1 MKRKSLLF
9 ALLVALFMP
18 WAANA
23 QTVTIGTG
31 TSAHNSAPIANYY
44 NYSLAEML
52 FTSAEIGTTDVNTI
66 LSLGFEGAAACSK
79 TYSITVYMKNVDA
92 TSFTSSDDYIQVSA
106 SDVVYTGSIKPASG
120 WNTIELAEPFAY
132 DNTKSLLVVVQ
143 KTSGGYDGNTAIW
156 KYTST
161 SSPYMML
168 YAQND
173 GTTFDP
179 TTLTTLATNAERP
192 NVQLTFGTPPSCS
205 APMSVTATFDGNVT
219 WEGEGTTW
227 NLNYK
232 ASTASTWTEVNGLTS
247 MSYTIPNLAGLTTYS
262 VRVQNVCDDN
272 TTTGWTYA
280 NDFTTPARIPLVE
293 PFNNGSSA
301 PNSWTRY
308 SGLLS
313 GVMDGTVTLGTIT
326 SGWNF
331 GTGNGVFDNHAKV
344 NVYGS
349 SCKYWLV
356 TSTLTMENNVQLSF
370 DVAYTAYSGSGAPAQ
385 TGTDDKFVVLI
396 TTDGGTT
403 WTILR
408 QWDNAGSEYVLN
420 NLNPTPATVTYD
432 LSSYAGQSIAVA
444 FYAESTS
451 SNADN
456 NLHIDNVSIDYIP
469 SCFKPTELNATN
481 ITANAAELSWT
492 ANSGESAW
500 KLYWKKASDENYTEE
515 AITSNPYTLNGLDDN
530 TEYVFY
536 VVANCGGSD
545 GESDPSNTYTFA
557 TSCEA
562 FEVTEET
569 QYTYGFETSD
579 LFGCWTVIAGA
590 AIQNNSNQAHEST
603 YALKF
608 SGTSNNMVALPPFVN
623 ATNTLRLEFWT
634 RPESNTNS
642 SCGSFDVGYMTD
654 LADANS
660 FVAVETYA
668 YNDWTSA
675 VFEKKTVDFV
685 NAPENAYI
693 AMRQYNNVTSWYWFV
708 DDVTVKLMP
717 SCLAP
722 TGLAVVENSV
732 TAHEASLT
740 WTAEEGATFQWHI
753 DGTWT
758 DTQDNTVA
766 LTGLTADADY
776 TFTLRK
782 KCSDTDFSEAIT
794 VNFHTLEACPAP
806 TGFAVA
812 ENGLA
817 GRTATLTWTG
827 TSNSYTV
834 SYRTKAYTDG
844 VEEGFSTPS
853 TPSGWENKTGLLSNV
868 MGGTALSTT
877 SQWSFGT
884 SNGVFD
890 QHARINIYGTS
901 RYGWLITP
909 EIELPA
915 DAALSF
921 DLALTAYNGTV
932 AAPATTGTDDRFI
945 VLISTDNEAT
955 WTILREWNNSGSTYV
970 YNNIAH
976 TATGENVS
984 IDLSAY
990 AGQSVRIAFYGESTE
1005 SNADNNLHIDNVAV
1019 GSPVA
1024 AGEWQTVTTEET
1036 TVTLTGLTPETLY
1049 EAKVQGD
1056 CGEEGLS
1063 DETALITFTTLI
1075 SCPAPTNLA
1084 VNYTG
1089 GVTAQV
1095 TWLGTAETYNID
1107 VNGTVINDVTTPYT
1121 LTGLELATIYAVKVQ
1136 ANCENNET
1144 SDWTA
1149 PISFTTDP
1157 CMPEDQCEI
1166 TFELTDSYGDG
1177 WNGAAINVVDV
1188 LTNTVIATMTA
1199 TPHGGGGVETTD
1211 TKTLAVCDEREIQ
1224 FVWVSGNY
1232 DEECSYVVKDASGE
1246 VIFSGEDAMTEP
1258 VNYTMNCP
1266 ALQTFTKTIVGYGTG
1281 TGNYYLIASPIGDVN
1296 PTEVD
1301 GLVTDAFDL
1310 YYFDE
1315 EGDNDGN
1322 EWINYDPNTFDLVS
1336 GKGYLYA
1343 SQDTTV
1349 LTFTGT
1355 PVAGTT
1361 YEVTLAKTEDA
1372 DWSGWNLVGNPF
1384 AQTAYINGDFE
1395 FYTMNNAGDKL
1406 WASTSNSIEAMEG
1419 VFVIANQDEETL
1431 TFTTEDPANPGKNVV
1446 LNVSDNHG
1454 LVDRAIVRF
1463 GGSRQL
1469 PKFQLN
1475 PNSTKLY
1482 IPMDDN
1488 DYAVVRSE
1496 EVGEMPVN
1504 FKAENDGSYTISIE
1518 NENVEFAYLHLLDN
1532 MTNTDVDL
1540 LETPNYSFNARMN
1553 DNANRFKLVFA
1564 TGTLSVSDNF
1574 AFFNNGSLVINN
1586 EGEATMQVIDINGR
1600 VLSSE
1605 TINGNANVN
1614 VDAAAGVYMIR
1625 LVNGNNVKVQKI
1637 VVR

>member
-9 ALLVALFMP
+9 ALLLALFMP
-18 WAANA
+18 WVAMAQQSIPYTEGFENMSSADDLTNA
-23 QTVTIGTG
+23 GWISSMSSTNSFLAIE
-31 TSAHNSAPIANYY
+31 TSSSN
-44 NYSLAEML
+44 
-52 FTSAEIGTTDVNTI
+52 VNTGSKALNI
-66 LSLGFEGAAACSK
+66 DSWNAAS
-79 TYSITVYMKNVDA
+79 SDHVIVGLPVVDA
-92 TSFTSSDDYIQVSA
+92 AINTLQITFSYKVSSTSVAVGYLTDADDASTFVSLQSYNSSSSYTTKTVELNEAPATAARIA
-106 SDVVYTGSIKPASG
+106 IKYTGYYRCYVDD
-120 WNTIELAEPFAY
+120 IEVKAL
-132 DNTKSLLVVVQ
+132 
-143 KTSGGYDGNTAIW
+143 
-156 KYTST
+156 
-161 SSPYMML
+161 
-168 YAQND
+168 
-173 GTTFDP
+173 
-179 TTLTTLATNAERP
+179 
-192 NVQLTFGTPPSCS
+192 PSCLK
-205 APMSVTATFDGNVT
+205 PTSVTATPDGNIT
-219 WEGEGTTW
+219 WEGEGRTW

-232 ASTASTWTEVNGLTS
+232 ASSASTWTEVNGLTS

-272 TTTGWTYA
+272 TTTDWTTA
-280 NDFTTPARIPLVE
+280 TFTTPAGIPLVE
-293 PFNNGSSA
+293 LFNGTSA
-301 PNSWTRY
+301 PTGWTRY

-356 TSTLTMENNVQLSF
+356 TPTLTMENNVQLSF

-385 TGTDDKFVVLI
+385 NGTDDKFVVLI

-432 LSSYAGQSIAVA
+432 LSSYAGQNIAVA
-444 FYAESTS
+444 FYAESTT

-469 SCFKPTELNATN
+469 SCFKPTDLNANN

-545 GESDPSNTYTFA
+545 GESEPSNTFSFT
-557 TSCEA
+557 TTCEA

-569 QYTYGFETSD
+569 PYTYGFETPD
-579 LFGCWTVIAGA
+579 LFACWTPIAGA

-608 SGTSNNMVALPPFVN
+608 SGTTNNMVALPPFVN

-642 SCGSFDVGYMTD
+642 SCGNFAVGYMTD

-660 FVAVETYA
+660 FVAVATYA
-668 YNDWTSA
+668 YDDWTSA
-675 VFEKKTVDFV
+675 VFEKKTVDFA

-693 AMRQYNNVTSWYWFV
+693 AMRQYNNSSSWYWFV

-740 WTAEEGATFQWHI
+740 WTAEEGATFQWNI

-766 LTGLTADADY
+766 LTGLTAETDY

-782 KCSDTDFSEAIT
+782 KCSDSDLSEEIT
-794 VNFHTLEACPAP
+794 VSFHTPEACPAP

-834 SYRTKAYTDG
+834 SYRTKAYMDG
-844 VEEGFSTPS
+844 VEEAFGTS

-970 YNNIAH
+970 YNNIAY

-1019 GSPVA
+1019 GNPVA

-1036 TVTLTGLTPETLY
+1036 TVTLTGLTPETRY

-1063 DETALITFTTLI
+1063 DETALITFTTLE
-1075 SCPAPTNLA
+1075 SCPMPTNLA
-1084 VNYTG
+1084 VNYNG

-1095 TWLGTAETYNID
+1095 TWEGTAETYNID

-1121 LTGLELATIYAVKVQ
+1121 LEGLELATTYAVKVQ
-1136 ANCENNET
+1136 ANCEEEET
-1144 SDWTA
+1144 SEWTEA
-1149 PISFTTDP
+1149 VSFTTDN

-1310 YYFDE
+1310 FYFDE
-1315 EGDNDGN
+1315 EGDEEGK
-1322 EWINYDPNTFDLVS
+1322 EWINYNPNTFDLVS

-1343 SQDTTV
+1343 SQDTTI

-1361 YEVTLAKTEDA
+1361 YEVTLAKTDNAE
-1372 DWSGWNLVGNPF
+1372 WSGWNLVGNPF

-1395 FYTMNNAGDKL
+1395 FYTMNNDGDKL

-1496 EVGEMPVN
+1496 EVGEMPVS

-1518 NENVEFAYLHLLDN
+1518 SENVEFAYLHLIDN

-1540 LETPNYSFNARMN
+1540 LETPSYSFNARMN

-1574 AFFNNGSLVINN
+1574 AFFSNGSLVINN

-1605 TINGNANVN
+1605 TINGCANVN